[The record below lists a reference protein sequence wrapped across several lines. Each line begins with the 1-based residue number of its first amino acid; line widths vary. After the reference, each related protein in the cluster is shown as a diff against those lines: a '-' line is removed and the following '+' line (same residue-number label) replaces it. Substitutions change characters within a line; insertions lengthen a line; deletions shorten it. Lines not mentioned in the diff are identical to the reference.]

1 MLKWAPMTDKD
12 PAADFELVATNRVAY
27 HEYFILD
34 KYEAGIVLKGTEV
47 KSLRAK
53 HCQLKDAHARV
64 DRSGNMELM
73 NFHINP
79 YEMGNRY
86 NMDPTRS
93 RRLLMHQREI
103 DKLAFALATK
113 GVTIVPLRVY
123 FKKGRAK
130 VELGLAKGK
139 QAHDKR
145 DTLRT
150 KEAGREI
157 SREIARRLKGRG

>member
-1 MLKWAPMTDKD
+1 MSDKD
-12 PAADFELVATNRVAY
+12 PAAAFELVATNRVA
-27 HEYFILD
+27 HHDYFILD
-34 KYEAGIVLKGTEV
+34 TYEAGLVLKGTEV

-64 DRSGNMELM
+64 DRLGNLELM

-86 NMDPTRS
+86 NTDPTRS
-93 RRLLMHQREI
+93 RRLLMHKREI
-103 DKLAFALATK
+103 NKLAAALATK
-113 GVTIVPLRVY
+113 GVTLVPLRVY

-145 DTLRT
+145 QALKE
-150 KEAGREI
+150 KEADREI
-157 SREIARRLKGRG
+157 SRELRARSRRND

>member
-1 MLKWAPMTDKD
+1 MTNKD
-12 PAADFELVATNRVAY
+12 PDANFELVATNRVAF

-34 KYEAGIVLKGTEV
+34 KIEAGLVLKGTEV

-64 DRSGNMELM
+64 DRSGNMELL

-86 NMDPTRS
+86 NTDPTRT
-93 RRLLMHQREI
+93 RRLLLHKKEI
-103 DKLAFALATK
+103 AKLGQALATK
-113 GVTIVPLRVY
+113 GVTLVPLRVY

-130 VELGLAKGK
+130 LELGVGKGK
-139 QAHDKR
+139 QEHDKR
-145 DTLRT
+145 ATLRQR
-150 KEAGREI
+150 EDEREI
-157 SREIARRLKGRG
+157 SRELRNRNRRGE

>member
-1 MLKWAPMTDKD
+1 
-12 PAADFELVATNRVAY
+12 
-27 HEYFILD
+27 
-34 KYEAGIVLKGTEV
+34 
-47 KSLRAK
+47 
-53 HCQLKDAHARV
+53 
-64 DRSGNMELM
+64 MELM

-86 NMDPTRS
+86 NTDPTRT
-93 RRLLMHQREI
+93 RRLLMHKREI
-103 DKLAFALATK
+103 NKLAFALATK

-145 DTLRT
+145 QAVKA
-150 KEAGREI
+150 KEADREVQ
-157 SREIARRLKGRG
+157 REMRNRNRYDD

>member
-1 MLKWAPMTDKD
+1 MTDKEPD
-12 PAADFELVATNRVAY
+12 ANFELVATNRVAF
-27 HEYFILD
+27 HEYFIID
-34 KYEAGIVLKGTEV
+34 KIEAGLVLKGTEV

-64 DRSGNMELM
+64 DRAGNMELL

-86 NMDPTRS
+86 NTDPTRT
-93 RRLLMHQREI
+93 RRLLLHKKEI
-103 DKLAFALATK
+103 AKLGQALATK
-113 GVTIVPLRVY
+113 GVTLVPLRVY

-130 VELGLAKGK
+130 LELGVGKGK

-145 DTLRT
+145 ATLRQR
-150 KEAGREI
+150 EDEREI
-157 SREIARRLKGRG
+157 SRELRNRNRRGE

>member
-1 MLKWAPMTDKD
+1 MTDKD
-12 PAADFELVATNRVAY
+12 PDANFELVATNRVAY
-27 HEYFILD
+27 HEYFIID
-34 KYEAGIVLKGTEV
+34 KIEAGLVLKGTEV

-64 DRSGNMELM
+64 DRAGNMELL

-86 NMDPTRS
+86 NTDPTRT
-93 RRLLMHQREI
+93 RRLLLHKKEI
-103 DKLAFALATK
+103 AKLGQALATK
-113 GVTIVPLRVY
+113 GVTLVPLRVY

-130 VELGLAKGK
+130 LELGVGKGK

-145 DTLRT
+145 ATLRQR
-150 KEAGREI
+150 EDEREI
-157 SREIARRLKGRG
+157 SRELRNRNRRGE

>member
-1 MLKWAPMTDKD
+1 MVDKAPD
-12 PAADFELVATNRVAY
+12 ANFELVATNRVAF
-27 HEYFILD
+27 HDYFILD
-34 KYEAGIVLKGTEV
+34 KYEAGLVLKGTEV

-64 DRSGNMELM
+64 DRAGNMELM

-86 NMDPTRS
+86 NSDPTRT
-93 RRLLMHQREI
+93 RRLLLHKKEI
-103 DKLAFALATK
+103 GKMAVALATK
-113 GVTIVPLRVY
+113 GMTIVPLRVY

-139 QAHDKR
+139 QTHDKR
-145 DTLRT
+145 QSLKE
-150 KEAGREI
+150 KEADRDI
-157 SREIARRLKGRG
+157 TRALRDRTRRGE